1 MKRSTKRLLFVAVL
15 VAISVGAI
23 VAVSIIRPDWFLL
36 AVLAVALVLFV
47 AAMATFA
54 SLLSFIEWV
63 IWPRGVR
70 GADARGN
77 DIELRDIKKMPSG
90 DEITK
95 QMLACGRKR
104 VRFVA
109 PSGWRP
115 WFLLLWSL
123 AVTAYLSLFFFG
135 VSLPSWSGW
144 MITCIIVPGG
154 ILLTRVCRTLGL
166 EMQASSLLAID
177 RCASCGYQL
186 CKLPVEVD
194 SCTICPE
201 CGAAWKLHRCPGCG
215 HDLGVDDSQECP
227 ECGWKRGDRH
237 NASGYS
243 SAARSD

>member
-1 MKRSTKRLLFVAVL
+1 MKRSTKRRLFVAVL
-15 VAISVGAI
+15 LSICAGVI
-23 VAVSIIRPDWFLL
+23 VAVSIIRPHWSLLVFLAAGFVLAIGLL
-36 AVLAVALVLFV
+36 ALYS
-47 AAMATFA
+47 
-54 SLLSFIEWV
+54 SLLELIEWM

-70 GADARGN
+70 SVDARGN
-77 DIELRDIKKMPSG
+77 EIELRDIKKMPSG

-95 QMLACGRKR
+95 RMLACGRKR

-115 WFLLLWSL
+115 WFLLLWSF
-123 AVTAYLSLFFFG
+123 AVTAYLSLLFFG

-144 MITCIIVPGG
+144 MITCIIVLGG
-154 ILLTRVCRTLGL
+154 ILSTRVCRTVGL
-166 EMQASSLLAID
+166 EIQASSLLAID

-186 CKLPVEVD
+186 GKLPVEVD

-227 ECGWKRGDRH
+227 ECGWQRG
-237 NASGYS
+237 
-243 SAARSD
+243 